1 MIKIGSKKINYFL
14 SSLILFIWS
23 AVFYIVWNGN
33 SSDVEVDLNTQQN
46 ENINSFLSLN
56 ISAPDSFYSIK
67 LHRDPFQFDKIIEP
81 SEKLKSSNVPVSTSP
96 HKPVRYKIN
105 GVILNNRRKMIVLED
120 LDENKTVFLRER
132 ELYKTLLVKSILKSK
147 IVLVDNNEEKI
158 IQLNIQ

>member
-23 AVFYIVWNGN
+23 AVFYVVWNGN
-33 SSDVEVDLNTQQN
+33 PSDVEVDLNTQQN

-67 LHRDPFQFDKIIEP
+67 LNRDPFQFEKIIEP
-81 SEKLKSSNVPVSTSP
+81 SEKVKSSNVPVSTSL
-96 HKPVRYKIN
+96 HKPARYKIN

-120 LDENKTVFLRER
+120 LDENRTIFLREG
-132 ELYKTLLVKSILKSK
+132 ELYKTLLIKSILKSK
-147 IVLVDNNEEKI
+147 IVVVDNHKEKI
-158 IQLNIQ
+158 IELNIQ